1 MQAVKNATA
10 THIGQCGNPIIK
22 LNFIFDYIVEKLV
35 ISIGRNTKKFDMTSI

>member
-1 MQAVKNATA
+1 MQAVRNATA

-22 LNFIFDYIVEKLV
+22 IYFNYIVENLV